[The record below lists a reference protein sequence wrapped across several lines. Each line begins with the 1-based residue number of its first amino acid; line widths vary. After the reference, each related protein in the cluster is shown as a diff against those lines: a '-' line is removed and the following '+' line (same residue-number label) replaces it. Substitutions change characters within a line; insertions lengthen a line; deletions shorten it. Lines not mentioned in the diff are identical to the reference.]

1 MNSKIDA
8 EFSFIKPAIYNI
20 KVHGHLPDNWSEK
33 LGGMQINL
41 THAKDKRMITVLIGQ
56 INDQA
61 ALFGILNTLYESHLT
76 IISVNMLKDKSE

>member
-1 MNSKIDA
+1 MKSNIES
-8 EFSFIKPAIYNI
+8 EFSFIKPAIYHI
-20 KVHGHLPDNWSEK
+20 KVHGHLPNSWSEK

-41 THAKDKRMITVLIGQ
+41 THAENKSMISVLIGQ

-76 IISVNMLKDKSE
+76 IISVNMLKDKS